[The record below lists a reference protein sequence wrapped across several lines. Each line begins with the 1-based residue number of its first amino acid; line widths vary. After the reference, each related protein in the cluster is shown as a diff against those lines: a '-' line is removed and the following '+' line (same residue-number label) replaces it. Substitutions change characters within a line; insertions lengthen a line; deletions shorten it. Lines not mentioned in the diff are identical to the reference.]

1 MSVEPWAES
10 ELKGKDIIKESS
22 IFIYCKFIFSFKLP
36 YVVTLSTKGIK
47 MIFKCQS
54 IQSFNLS
61 HHPPGANP
69 WSFEDWCPTQNAP
82 PIFLVKR
89 RSQRPRLSKHWPSRP
104 FFLGHWLTKVNYLTQ
119 ADLYLKTY
127 HLYCAGKT
135 TFLVPARQ
143 GSNSPLPG
151 HGRWS
156 NARGFPGWG
165 IIVSNKLA
173 HNKRG
178 KENGY

>member
-82 PIFLVKR
+82 PIFLVR
-89 RSQRPRLSKHWPSRP
+89 WPWLSTHWPVDILTL
-104 FFLGHWLTKVNYLTQ
+104 FFLTIWSQKWNFFLKHLRSLRCNSCLLLERLVTFSQ
-119 ADLYLKTY
+119 A
-127 HLYCAGKT
+127 
-135 TFLVPARQ
+135 TFKFPTPPPPPSSATEDSQ
-143 GSNSPLPG
+143 GFGLIG
-151 HGRWS
+151 ALRW
-156 NARGFPGWG
+156 WQ
-165 IIVSNKLA
+165 
-173 HNKRG
+173 
-178 KENGY
+178 